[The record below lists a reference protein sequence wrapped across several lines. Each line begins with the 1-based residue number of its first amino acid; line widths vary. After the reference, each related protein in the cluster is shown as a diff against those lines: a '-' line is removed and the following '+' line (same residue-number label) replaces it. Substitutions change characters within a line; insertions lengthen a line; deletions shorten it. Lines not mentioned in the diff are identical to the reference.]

1 MFLLLTLLVFWELDY
16 LKGSSLL
23 NDFVSIF
30 KGEVR
35 EINPETPEIP
45 PGPLKWGL

>member
-1 MFLLLTLLVFWELDY
+1 VFLLLTLLAFWELDY

-30 KGEVR
+30 KWEVK
-35 EINPETPEIP
+35 EINPETPEILS
-45 PGPLKWGL
+45 GPLKWGL